1 MPSAKGERQIFPK
14 QTINTFILCLILN
27 HKNTTMAKFILI
39 IREDLS
45 RYPIAEEKLNAI
57 IKAHSNWA
65 RDLTAQGKFVDG
77 YGIPNDGHLVER
89 IDNNI
94 VASPLRD
101 IKEGIG
107 GFYILEVADM
117 DEAIAIAKNCPTFD
131 EGDIIE
137 VRPLM

>member
-1 MPSAKGERQIFPK
+1 
-14 QTINTFILCLILN
+14 
-27 HKNTTMAKFILI
+27 MAKFILI

-45 RYPIAEEKLNAI
+45 RYPLAEEKLNAI

-65 RDLTAQGKFVDG
+65 RALSAQGKFVDG
-77 YGIPNDGHLVER
+77 YGIPTDGHLVER
-89 IDNNI
+89 IDNT
-94 VASPLRD
+94 VVVSPLRD
-101 IKEGIG
+101 IKEGVG

-117 DEAIAIAKNCPTFD
+117 DEAIAIAKDCPTFE

>member
-1 MPSAKGERQIFPK
+1 
-14 QTINTFILCLILN
+14 
-27 HKNTTMAKFILI
+27 MAKFILI

-45 RYPIAEEKLNAI
+45 KYPIAEEKLNAI

-65 RDLTAQGKFVDG
+65 RELSAQGKFVDG

-94 VASPLRD
+94 VVSPLRD
-101 IKEGIG
+101 IKEGVG

-117 DEAIAIAKNCPTFD
+117 AEAIAIAKNCPTFD